1 MHTWI
6 WDFLSCIKSC
16 WFHKMR
22 RVSNKCNSVVRK
34 VVAASKS
41 RGSVVVVV
49 DNGWQMKNER
59 KSQSRMIGSGAAVLW
74 DPWLFQMLNLRKFSD
89 FYMLVVELIRLI
101 LTPLES
107 GIGFKMLN
115 VAKGRMPKELFILI
129 SYYNS
134 SIIELD
140 QQFQRNEALENG
152 QVIFDQ

>member
-1 MHTWI
+1 
-6 WDFLSCIKSC
+6 
-16 WFHKMR
+16 
-22 RVSNKCNSVVRK
+22 
-34 VVAASKS
+34 
-41 RGSVVVVV
+41 
-49 DNGWQMKNER
+49 
-59 KSQSRMIGSGAAVLW
+59 
-74 DPWLFQMLNLRKFSD
+74 MLNLRKFSD

-140 QQFQRNEALENG
+140 QQFQKNEALENG